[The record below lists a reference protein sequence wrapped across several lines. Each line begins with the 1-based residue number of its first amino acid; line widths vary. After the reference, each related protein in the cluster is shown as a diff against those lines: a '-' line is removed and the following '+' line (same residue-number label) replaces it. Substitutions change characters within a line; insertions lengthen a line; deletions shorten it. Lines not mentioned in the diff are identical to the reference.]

1 MGDRD
6 GPRAVLL
13 HQVGLLRHDRG
24 ALCVG
29 HQVLLVRC
37 RRRGRSL
44 NPHKDKI
51 DSPSGVVHS
60 PFKLRIPEEV
70 LLLRSDMHLAL
81 HRQVR
86 HVATAAPMRG
96 AWLGQPELTLDG
108 GPTHGTGLG
117 ACPGDAWIGH
127 GDPLHRPPE
136 ILGCPADLAIQGV
149 EATQLHVLV
158 SCSHSIDRSVIA
170 NRDLQVAVRSG
181 LQQNGVALRA
191 ELSIVHLVVEIQE
204 LRPRVV
210 AGAKDSDAVNTVVP
224 F

>member
-108 GPTHGTGLG
+108 GPTHGAGLRTS
-117 ACPGDAWIGH
+117 PGDTGVR
-127 GDPLHRPPE
+127 DSDSLHRPPE
-136 ILGCPADLAIQGV
+136 ILGGTTDLAIQSE
-149 EATQLHVLV
+149 EAAQLHILV
-158 SCSHSIDRSVIA
+158 SCSHSINPSVIA
-170 NRDLQVAVRSG
+170 NPDLQVAVRAG
-181 LQQNGVALRA
+181 LQQNGVPLRA
-191 ELSIVHLVVEIQE
+191 ELSIVHLVVEIPE

-210 AGAKDSDAVNTVVP
+210 AGSKDSDAVNAVVP